1 MKKRENQTTSSL
13 LSPTFYLKRFTLIEL
28 LVVIA
33 IIAILA
39 GMLLPALNSAREKAR
54 AINCTGNMKNL
65 MQTMVMY
72 LHDYNDVFLGEHQ
85 TFGSWVTAF
94 GLYTKNGKRAFSFKS
109 YGCPSVDVY
118 EVPHA
123 DTGEI
128 QRSYNVFGMRQNG
141 KVVPWAYWTDKA
153 PDGKAVQQVFVKR
166 IKNPSG
172 YIQALDTFRLDTR
185 SQYYNL
191 GIESS
196 DTLSLAHFR
205 HSNCATTGYLDGHAA
220 AITPEAFREHMLSF
234 TYGNAAI
241 NSSLYIYKTING
253 LTRVNIR

>member
-1 MKKRENQTTSSL
+1 MKKRQKQTTSSL

-65 MQTMVMY
+65 MQTTVMY
-72 LHDYNDVFLGEHQ
+72 LHDNNDIFLGEHQ
-85 TFGSWVTAF
+85 TKGCWLDFYIPYMQTKRGSYVKFW
-94 GLYTKNGKRAFSFKS
+94 
-109 YGCPSVDVY
+109 GCPSIGPYYDESGVLQ
-118 EVPHA
+118 
-123 DTGEI
+123 G
-128 QRSYNVFGMRQNG
+128 RNSVFGMRQNG

-196 DTLSLAHFR
+196 DTLCLAHFR